1 LKTTFTF
8 VFTGDNSTMMRATVL
23 LCVVLASLPARADR
37 RSFGYTYEYQTM
49 PEGGLDLEIW
59 ATQIRPQF
67 GDAATGFQL
76 QLEVEYGITDHWDLA
91 FYQVFAQ
98 GPGDTDAFVFD
109 ATKIETRYRFAE
121 RGEWPIDVLAYFEI
135 VKPLREDAVEL
146 EAKAILA
153 RDVGPVTF
161 ALNLIGELALG
172 SDVHFIPGW
181 SLGATWEV
189 VPAFHIGA
197 ETFGERNE
205 DATIH
210 AWAGPAVSW
219 APSPKLWVTAFVGF
233 GLTNNSEDFLGRLVL
248 GISM

>member
-1 LKTTFTF
+1 
-8 VFTGDNSTMMRATVL
+8 MIR
-23 LCVVLASLPARADR
+23 ASLLFAVVVVVIVIFAVVPAHADR

-59 ATQIRPQF
+59 GTQVRPDL
-67 GDAATGFQL
+67 GEAATGYEFR
-76 QLEVEYGITDHWDLA
+76 LEVEYGITDHWDIA

-98 GPGDTDAFVFD
+98 GAAETDPFAFD

-121 RGEWPIDVLAYFEI
+121 RGEWPIDVLGYFEV

-146 EAKAILA
+146 EFKAILA

-161 ALNLIGELALG
+161 ALNLIGEIVLA
-172 SDVHFIPGW
+172 SDVHFVPGW
-181 SLGATWEV
+181 SFGATWEV

-205 DATIH
+205 DDTIH
-210 AWAGPAVSW
+210 AWAGPALSW
-219 APSPKLWVTAFVGF
+219 APSPKLWVTGFVGF
-233 GLTNNSEDFLGRLVL
+233 GLTNNSEDFLGRLIL
-248 GISM
+248 GISI